1 MHDLYNRK
9 GSNYFPGK
17 IVRKVIDFDTTQR
30 KLKIGEKGMRKWIVK
45 VR

>member
-17 IVRKVIDFDTTQR
+17 IVRKIIDFDTTQR
-30 KLKIGEKGMRKWIVK
+30 KLKMREKGMRKWIVK

>member
-17 IVRKVIDFDTTQR
+17 IVRKVVDFDTTQR
-30 KLKIGEKGMRKWIVK
+30 KLEIREKGMRKLIVK